1 MERNKFRN
9 VAIAVFIALA
19 AILAY
24 QVYWLVGQYRVKRV
38 QLKRDIAEA
47 MRRADLQEM
56 DKRVGLFHSS
66 HGKDESREVS
76 LSWNY
81 QTYKDYN
88 NRDSASVEKM
98 SYIDQ
103 PVTNK
108 NSGLKNYLKT
118 NDGVNKLGMAMQQAL
133 HTGLDGVIDINV
145 DYYDK
150 CLTHELERLGIDSH
164 HLLLYLYHHDKA
176 TNKTTSVDTL
186 KIIGDKALFANH
198 KDDYEIYN
206 LEIDYV
212 INTYYQLILP
222 STRWVVV
229 KQMGGIIVASFLLMV
244 LLGFVFLWLILIIK
258 RQRKIDKMKTDFTN
272 NMTHQLKT
280 PIAIAYAANDA
291 LLNYG
296 LDADE
301 EKRKEYLK
309 ASLEQLRK
317 LTELVEQILSFKSK
331 YYNE

>member
-1 MERNKFRN
+1 MERNNFRN

-24 QVYWLVGQYRVKRV
+24 QVYWLVGQYRAKRV
-38 QLKRDIAEA
+38 QLKIDIAEA

-88 NRDSASVEKM
+88 NKDEASVETK
-98 SYIDQ
+98 SYINQ
-103 PVTNK
+103 SVTNK

-118 NDGVNKLGMAMQQAL
+118 NEGVNKLGMVMQQAL

-145 DYYDK
+145 DYYNK
-150 CLTHELERLGIDSH
+150 CLTHEIERLGINSP
-164 HLLLYLYHHDKA
+164 HLLLYLYRHDKA

-186 KIIGDKALFANH
+186 KAIGDKALFANH
-198 KDDYEIYN
+198 KDDYEVCN

-296 LDADE
+296 LDDDE
-301 EKRKEYLK
+301 GKRKEYLK

-317 LTELVEQILSFKSK
+317 LTKLVEQILSFKSK